1 MEIIIT
7 CSAHACGG
15 CIHSRNMDGCLAL
28 LMLILGFFGFVIILA
43 AGIALG
49 WAIISFGPILLLAAV
64 AWAFGLFNE

>member
-1 MEIIIT
+1 
-7 CSAHACGG
+7 
-15 CIHSRNMDGCLAL
+15 MDGCLAL

-43 AGIALG
+43 GGIALG